1 MHSFDRFQSCCICGK
16 PTDEFQLTKAGR
28 VCIGCLEELEGA
40 YRVFDSL
47 EPGTYAIRF
56 DHGGETNYR
65 FYWHSTGKSELVGVA
80 NQQPGS
86 EGFEAF
92 LNGNDFTF
100 ADEEELKDA
109 LPGLVILDANGLLE
123 YARIVSGN
131 ASVPIK
137 YELWT

>member
-1 MHSFDRFQSCCICGK
+1 MHGFDRFQACCICGK
-16 PTDEFQLTKAGR
+16 LTDEFQLTKAGG

-47 EPGTYAIRF
+47 EPGTYAIKLN
-56 DHGGETNYR
+56 HGGKTSYR

-80 NQQPGS
+80 DQQPGN

-131 ASVPIK
+131 ASMSVNC
-137 YELWT
+137 E